1 MYETLLRPHEV
12 TQAPPLPRIDAV
24 ADKLK
29 RFERIREEKRL
40 RQIAASRAHLAAEK
54 RKRED
59 SLARADI
66 ADPASELLESKRPK
80 TAAAGDDGGDVD
92 VDMDAD
98 MNVVENLVNDGEDGD
113 ADGPA
118 PTEEV
123 EEEATVVRVPA
134 STSAPE
140 PPPATQVFSRHSKEV
155 RGHTSFLTFACLLPA
170 QTPAASTL
178 DGISPGPS

>member
-29 RFERIREEKRL
+29 RLERIREDKRL
-40 RQIAASRAHLAAEK
+40 RQIAASRAHHAEK

-59 SLARADI
+59 SLARTDTV
-66 ADPASELLESKRPK
+66 DPASELESKRPK
-80 TAAAGDDGGDVD
+80 TAAAAGDDGGDVD
-92 VDMDAD
+92 VDMDTD
-98 MNVVENLVNDGEDGD
+98 MNVVETPENEEEHGDGD
-113 ADGPA
+113 ATA

-123 EEEATVVRVPA
+123 EEEVAVVRVPA
-134 STSAPE
+134 TTSAPE
-140 PPPATQVFSRHSKEV
+140 PIPATQVFSRHSKEV

-178 DGISPGPS
+178 DSVPTSLS

>member
-29 RFERIREEKRL
+29 RFERIREDKRL
-40 RQIAASRAHLAAEK
+40 RQIAASRAHHAEK

-66 ADPASELLESKRPK
+66 ADPASELDSKRPK
-80 TAAAGDDGGDVD
+80 TAATGDDSGDVD
-92 VDMDAD
+92 VEMGMDI
-98 MNVVENLVNDGEDGD
+98 NVVENPENEDGD
-113 ADGPA
+113 TSGDPA
-118 PTEEV
+118 AAEEAEEEV
-123 EEEATVVRVPA
+123 VRILA
-134 STSAPE
+134 STSALE
-140 PPPATQVFSRHSKEV
+140 PPPASQVFSKHSKEV

-170 QTPAASTL
+170 QTPDASIIDSASTS
-178 DGISPGPS
+178 ISL